1 MLISVIKKKMFSDFN
16 MNTKNSDLFL
26 KNKLIPTEKTK
37 WKNQVRDKQGRF
49 GNLKPSSN
57 NARFHKNTRDFKEAK
72 NKLLAIKSI
81 TIMMIIL
88 I

>member
-1 MLISVIKKKMFSDFN
+1 MFSDFN
-16 MNTKNSDLFL
+16 MNTKNSELFL
-26 KNKLIPTEKTK
+26 KNKLKPTKLTK
-37 WKNQVRDKQGRF
+37 WKSQVRDNQGRF
-49 GNLKPSSN
+49 GKLKPSSN

-81 TIMMIIL
+81 TIMGIIL